1 MLNVLF
7 VASEAYPFSKS
18 GGLGDVLGALPKAFP
33 EDVDARVIL
42 PYYSTIPEE
51 LRRKIKPLKH
61 FQMWMSDTL
70 HYCGLLTC
78 QYEGVTF
85 YFIDNEAF
93 FKRPSL
99 YGYYDDGERFCFF
112 CRAVMD
118 SLPLLDFTPDI
129 IHCND
134 WQTAAVSYLLKHQYR
149 RAFPDTK
156 VVFTIHN
163 IRYQGVYGFHDVS
176 PYLHLGFLPS
186 DLEYYGKINLMKG
199 ALYAADLITTV
210 SPTYAEELTDPYY
223 GEGLDG
229 VIRHLK
235 HQVVGILNGIDES
248 IYNPKTDP
256 ALFVPYDN
264 PEKKKADNKKALQE
278 FFGLPVRTDVPM
290 LSMITRL
297 VEQKGLDLVA
307 NVIHEILQ
315 QDLQLVI
322 LGTGDAVYENL
333 FRSIAYNYPDKMV
346 TIIDFDEAL
355 SRKIYA
361 ASDFFLMPSK
371 FEPCGLSQMI
381 AMRYGAVPIVRETGG
396 LKDTVSYFNAK
407 TKQGNGFSFATY
419 NAHDMLFT
427 IQHALALYRDAPAA
441 FKKLVKNA
449 YNTHFDWKQSAEIYL
464 SYYNKLME

>member
-1 MLNVLF
+1 MLKVLF

-118 SLPLLDFTPDI
+118 SLLLLDFTPDI

-163 IRYQGVYGFHDVS
+163 IRSQGV
-176 PYLHLGFLPS
+176 
-186 DLEYYGKINLMKG
+186 
-199 ALYAADLITTV
+199 
-210 SPTYAEELTDPYY
+210 
-223 GEGLDG
+223 
-229 VIRHLK
+229 
-235 HQVVGILNGIDES
+235 
-248 IYNPKTDP
+248 
-256 ALFVPYDN
+256 
-264 PEKKKADNKKALQE
+264 
-278 FFGLPVRTDVPM
+278 
-290 LSMITRL
+290 
-297 VEQKGLDLVA
+297 
-307 NVIHEILQ
+307 
-315 QDLQLVI
+315 
-322 LGTGDAVYENL
+322 
-333 FRSIAYNYPDKMV
+333 
-346 TIIDFDEAL
+346 
-355 SRKIYA
+355 
-361 ASDFFLMPSK
+361 
-371 FEPCGLSQMI
+371 
-381 AMRYGAVPIVRETGG
+381 
-396 LKDTVSYFNAK
+396 
-407 TKQGNGFSFATY
+407 
-419 NAHDMLFT
+419 
-427 IQHALALYRDAPAA
+427 
-441 FKKLVKNA
+441 
-449 YNTHFDWKQSAEIYL
+449 
-464 SYYNKLME
+464 